1 MQIGQL
7 LNLDCELRC
16 HLQGQRNEQMIS
28 VSLISS
34 VQFLKSK
41 SSLISLIQS
50 TKKDMFC
57 RKIMALLQQPCQ
69 QQNPAGDMTQEF
81 YVPGSQTK
89 ANGAR
94 DISLGKC

>member
-7 LNLDCELRC
+7 LNLDCELRR

-57 RKIMALLQQPCQ
+57 RKMALLQLPCQ